1 MMKLIRNNFKNY
13 FIGQIDGV
21 IIGLV
26 LLAYWFSYILYQPT
40 FDLFGN
46 KNYLLVSGNIVLLTF
61 LNLVF
66 YRLLIP
72 KISKNNRWQLWSL
85 LTFACDIAFWILLIS
100 WFINSE
106 IAIVD
111 LFKFGIFFLT
121 LITFLLLVYSTLIK
135 YYFQQHPLA
144 KQFGIKVFSAPNHL
158 VSYNAQ
164 QTILITG
171 AAGSIGSEL
180 SYQLASFFKG
190 TILLLDHSETG
201 LYQLAA
207 ALPKSAARII
217 PILGDIRSSLQMQQL
232 FEAYKPS
239 IIFHVA
245 AYKQLPILEQ
255 FPKEAVVVNIVGTKN
270 LVDLAI
276 VNQVQKFVFVSTD
289 KAVNPTSVLGITK
302 NIAEAYVKWKLD
314 DCTTTKWG
322 VVRFGNVWNSNGS
335 VLPIWEEQLR
345 RGNTIEVRNPNVN
358 RYFISASKVS
368 HLLLEIGAFY
378 HLDQKYLLSM
388 GKSIFIKE
396 LAKQFISSKQY
407 QYLNRLSISYS
418 SLIAGEKL
426 QESLLADDEELIDSN
441 HPEVQIIASS
451 STETLFSESK
461 LNIML
466 NSYETMNPIALKQCL
481 FSLLK
486 R

>member
-1 MMKLIRNNFKNY
+1 MMNLKNKNFNNY

-21 IIGLV
+21 ILGLV
-26 LLAYWFSYILYQPT
+26 LLAFWFSQFLHQPT
-40 FDLFGN
+40 FNLFGI
-46 KNYLLVSGNIVLLTF
+46 KNQLVESGIVVLLAF
-61 LNLVF
+61 LNIVF
-66 YRLLIP
+66 YRMVIP
-72 KISKNNRWQLWSL
+72 KISENHRWKVWPL
-85 LTFACDIAFWILLIS
+85 LTYACDMAFWIILIS
-100 WFINSE
+100 WLINLE

-111 LFKFGIFFLT
+111 LIKFGMVFLT
-121 LITFLLLVYSTLIK
+121 LITFLLVVYITLIK
-135 YYFQQHPLA
+135 FYFQQYSLD
-144 KQFGIKVFSAPNHL
+144 KQFGIRALSAPNHL
-158 VSYNAQ
+158 VSYNEQ

-180 SYQLASFFKG
+180 SSQLAVISKG
-190 TILLLDHSETG
+190 KILLLDQSETG
-201 LYQLAA
+201 LYQL
-207 ALPKSAARII
+207 LKSIPKSDALLI
-217 PILGDIRSSLQMQQL
+217 PILGDIRSRLQIQQL
-232 FEAYKPS
+232 FDEYKPS
-239 IIFHVA
+239 IIFHIA

-255 FPKEAVVVNIVGTKN
+255 FPKEAVAVNIVGTKN
-270 LVDLAI
+270 LVDLSI

-289 KAVNPTSVLGITK
+289 KAANPTSVLGITK
-302 NIAEAYVKWKLD
+302 NVAEAYVKWKLN
-314 DCTTTKWG
+314 DCIITKWG

-368 HLLLEIGAFY
+368 HLLLEIGAFH

-388 GKSIFIKE
+388 GKPIFIKE

-418 SLIAGEKL
+418 SLMEGEKL
-426 QESLLADDEELIDSN
+426 HELLIADDEELKDSN
-441 HPEVQIIASS
+441 HPEVKIIDSR
-451 STETLFSESK
+451 STETLFSESEF
-461 LNIML
+461 NILL